1 MTTTVAARHEP
12 PRTGDEPIAVQ
23 ARDIGRHYRRWRGG
37 TWAVRHCDLTLP
49 PGRIA
54 ALVGANGAGKT
65 TLLRLLAGVLA
76 PTEGTVAIDPNRADA
91 PTAGRVSFVA
101 QDKSLY
107 RRFSV
112 EDMLRFGAHLNRLW
126 DRQAATDWLDRFDIP
141 RTSTCGRLSGG
152 QQSQVAL
159 AIALA
164 ARPSVL
170 LLDEPL
176 SALDPL
182 ARRDVMGALLTIAA
196 DAGMTV
202 VLSTHVVTDLVGV
215 ADHLLLLAAGRLL
228 VDGDVDTLLARH
240 VRYVGPRSDTPP
252 VAGDVVRATHTER
265 QSTFLVRRAAGTPEP
280 PVAEPWVARPVT
292 LEEFV
297 LAHLSSEAAR

>member
-1 MTTTVAARHEP
+1 MTTTVTARHEP
-12 PRTGDEPIAVQ
+12 AQDEQIAV
-23 ARDIGRHYRRWRGG
+23 RGTDVGRYYRHWRGG
-37 TWAVRHCDLTLP
+37 TWALRHCDVSLP

-76 PTEGTVAIDPNRADA
+76 PSEGSVAIDPNRRDV
-91 PTAGRVSFVA
+91 PVAGRVSFVA
-101 QDKSLY
+101 QDKPLY
-107 RRFSV
+107 RRFTV
-112 EDMLRFGAHLNRLW
+112 NDMLRFGAHLNRLW
-126 DRQAATDWLDRFDIP
+126 DRKTATDWLDRFDIP
-141 RTSTCGRLSGG
+141 RTGQCGRLSGG

-159 AIALA
+159 AIALG

-176 SALDPL
+176 SVLDPL
-182 ARRDVMGALLTIAA
+182 ARREVMGALLNIAA

-228 VDGDVDTLLARH
+228 VDGDIDTLLARH
-240 VRYVGPRSDTPP
+240 VRYIGPRSDTPP
-252 VAGDVVRATHTER
+252 VTGDVVRATHTER
-265 QSTFLVRRAAGTPEP
+265 QSTFLVHRAAGTPEP
-280 PVAEPWVARPVT
+280 PVAEPWLARPVT

-297 LAHLSSEAAR
+297 LAQLTSEAAR